1 MHIIKYAL
9 FVAALSLPVTNTH
22 ALEWV
27 DYDGTIPDNAVGLLK
42 MNSFDGEDRIVCRW
56 NGYIGLIINDECYSF
71 GAVGNDDK
79 QHIHDGFQIMINTLR
94 GVDGTGEVELSPDVD
109 PSISG
114 RGGPIG
120 RLKAERAALQ
130 AEYDAVAE
138 YEHHDEEQLVVSH
151 ELQDEEIKVGYD
163 ASPLQAEYDAVVD
176 ENVALKA
183 YLDYIVAEYSKVL
196 EEFDVELARHAI
208 IQECLDTV
216 LEGKERT
223 SLLFELCHSA
233 PGLHLDQHEVGKE
246 WSELAD

>member
-1 MHIIKYAL
+1 M
-9 FVAALSLPVTNTH
+9 
-22 ALEWV
+22 
-27 DYDGTIPDNAVGLLK
+27 VGL
-42 MNSFDGEDRIVCRW
+42 RRVRWWQIV
-56 NGYIGLIINDECYSF
+56 Y
-71 GAVGNDDK
+71 
-79 QHIHDGFQIMINTLR
+79 QH
-94 GVDGTGEVELSPDVD
+94 
-109 PSISG
+109 
-114 RGGPIG
+114 
-120 RLKAERAALQ
+120 
-130 AEYDAVAE
+130 AVAE

-246 WSELAD
+246 WSELADWKDYWGAVGWSCFWPSIGQR